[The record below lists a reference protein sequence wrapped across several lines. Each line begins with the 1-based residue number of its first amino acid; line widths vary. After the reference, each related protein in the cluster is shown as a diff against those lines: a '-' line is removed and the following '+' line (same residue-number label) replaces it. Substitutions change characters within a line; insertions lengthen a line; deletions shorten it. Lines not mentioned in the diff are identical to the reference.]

1 MEATGPICARAAPH
15 QAQSTSGKGN
25 GCPGTGP
32 HLREDL
38 EQLRLRDLAVQV
50 THVQRAVVRRSGLTG
65 GAVQARGGGRRSDCG
80 GHRRCSWG
88 SQTCVCNGFF
98 GARRLLLREM
108 LPFFWWYPSKRES
121 LFWYKGVKLTLH
133 RVLLTQPCAVVL
145 VLKRGRL
152 LGEAACDCG
161 PAGFAEQVQS
171 SQAWRRMKLRTWT
184 R

>member
-1 MEATGPICARAAPH
+1 
-15 QAQSTSGKGN
+15 
-25 GCPGTGP
+25 
-32 HLREDL
+32 
-38 EQLRLRDLAVQV
+38 
-50 THVQRAVVRRSGLTG
+50 
-65 GAVQARGGGRRSDCG
+65 
-80 GHRRCSWG
+80 
-88 SQTCVCNGFF
+88 
-98 GARRLLLREM
+98 
-108 LPFFWWYPSKRES
+108 
-121 LFWYKGVKLTLH
+121 VKLTLP